1 MATMESVPVEEQT
14 ETTAWSW
21 TRILATNAC
30 PRCGGLLVRAPFV
43 DLLEDG
49 TSSDYAA
56 RRCVQCG
63 EVIDPLILRNRSPRR
78 SSTAE
83 ADWRALALQG
93 SAERS

>member
-1 MATMESVPVEEQT
+1 MATTASVPAEERT
-14 ETTAWSW
+14 ETTAGSW
-21 TRILATNAC
+21 TRMLATDAC

-49 TSSDYAA
+49 ARPDHAA

-63 EVIDPLILRNRSPRR
+63 EVVDPIILRNRSPRR
-78 SSTAE
+78 SGTVE
-83 ADWRALALQG
+83 ADGRALALQG

>member
-1 MATMESVPVEEQT
+1 MATTASVPVEEGS

-43 DLLEDG
+43 DLWEDG
-49 TSSDYAA
+49 ARPDHAA

-63 EVIDPLILRNRSPRR
+63 EVIDPTILKNRSPRP
-78 SSTAE
+78 THAVV
-83 ADWRALALQG
+83 ADRRVVAVQG